1 MPLPPPAGPSTL
13 AQPSPVY
20 RGAVRLARALVPL
33 AGLVSPKARRG
44 HAMRKGATGRLSAW
58 AAAHRDPRRPLLWL
72 HAPSVGEGLQ
82 AEPVLRRLR
91 ARQPGWQY
99 AWTFFSPSAEG
110 LADRIGA
117 DVVDFLPYDARTEV
131 GALLDALRP
140 DAVVFSKLDLWPELA
155 VQAAARGTRV
165 GLIAATV
172 RPGSGRLR
180 WPARPILRPGY
191 AAVTRAAAVAD
202 EDAARLRLLGVPAG
216 AITIVGDTRYDSVL
230 ERIAGVAANDPL
242 LAHAAGGPALV
253 AGSTWP
259 RDEEAILR
267 AFKLVR
273 AAQPAARLILVPHE
287 PTPAHLAGV
296 ERRAARLGI
305 PAPVR
310 LSAAGGSVPFL
321 LVDRTGVLAAL
332 YGAGELAYVGGGF
345 GRAGL
350 HSVLEPAAWGR
361 PVLMG
366 PNWGESRA
374 AGLLLA
380 AGAGWA
386 ARRAGPG
393 AAAADLAAQWLGWLE
408 DPVARR
414 AAGDAALRLVQ
425 GGVGAAGRTAALVEA
440 MMEPR

>member
-1 MPLPPPAGPSTL
+1 MPIPSSESIRRTE
-13 AQPSPVY
+13 PSAVY
-20 RGAVRLARALVPL
+20 RGAVRVARALVPL
-33 AGLVSPKARRG
+33 AGLASAKARRG
-44 HAMRKGATGRLSAW
+44 HAGRSGAVGRMAAW
-58 AAAHRDPRRPLLWL
+58 AAAGRDPARPLLWL

-91 ARQPGWQY
+91 SLHPGWQF
-99 AWTFFSPSAEG
+99 AWTFYSPSAEG
-110 LADRIGA
+110 LAERVSA
-117 DVVDFLPYDARTEV
+117 DVADFLPYDARGEV

-140 DAVVFSKLDLWPELA
+140 DALVFSKLDLWPELA
-155 VQAAARGTRV
+155 VQAAARGVAV

-180 WPARPILRPGY
+180 WPARALLRPGY
-191 AAVTRAAAVAD
+191 AAVARAAPVSA
-202 EDAARLRLLGVPAG
+202 EDATRRGRLGVTA
-216 AITIVGDTRYDSVL
+216 ANITVVGDPRDDSVL
-230 ERIAGVAANDPL
+230 ERIAGVAADDPL

-259 RDEEAILR
+259 RDEEALLR

-273 AAQPAARLILVPHE
+273 AAQPSARLILVPHE

-296 ERRAARLGI
+296 ERQAARLGI

-310 LSAAGGSVPFL
+310 LSAANGPVPFL

-366 PNWGESRA
+366 PNWRESRD

-380 AGAGWA
+380 AGGGWA
-386 ARRAGPG
+386 ARRPG
-393 AAAADLAAQWLGWLE
+393 ARAAAVDLAARWLGWLE
-408 DPVARR
+408 DAVARR
-414 AAGDAALRLVQ
+414 AAGDAALGLVRS
-425 GGVGAAGRTAALVEA
+425 GVGAADRTATLVGELVGA
-440 MMEPR
+440 R

>member
-1 MPLPPPAGPSTL
+1 
-13 AQPSPVY
+13 VY
-20 RGAVRLARALVPL
+20 RGAVRVARALVPL
-33 AGLVSPKARRG
+33 AGLASAKARRG
-44 HAMRKGATGRLSAW
+44 HAMRSGAAGRVAAW
-58 AAAHRDPRRPLLWL
+58 AAAGRDPARPLLWL

-82 AEPVLRRLR
+82 AEPVMRRLR
-91 ARQPGWQY
+91 ARHPDWQF

-110 LADRIGA
+110 LAERIGA
-117 DVVDFLPYDARTEV
+117 DVADYLPYDAGTEV
-131 GALLDALRP
+131 GTLLDALRP
-140 DAVVFSKLDLWPELA
+140 DALVFSKLDLWPGLA
-155 VQAAARGTRV
+155 VRAAARGTPV

-180 WPARPILRPGY
+180 WPARPLLRPGY
-191 AAVTRAAAVAD
+191 AAVARAGAVAA
-202 EDAARLRLLGVPAG
+202 EDAERLERLGVPA
-216 AITIVGDTRYDSVL
+216 ANITVVGDTRYDSVV
-230 ERIAGVAANDPL
+230 ERVAGVAADDPL

-259 RDEEAILR
+259 GDEDALLR

-273 AAQPAARLILVPHE
+273 AAQPSARLIIVPHE
-287 PTPAHLAGV
+287 PTPAHLGGV

-310 LSAAGGSVPFL
+310 LSVAGGPVPFL

-366 PNWGESRA
+366 PNWKESRD
-374 AGLLLA
+374 AGLLLS
-380 AGAGWA
+380 AGGGWA
-386 ARRAGPG
+386 ARRAGPAG
-393 AAAADLAAQWLGWLE
+393 AAADLAAQWLGWLE
-408 DPVARR
+408 DVTARQ
-414 AAGDAALRLVQ
+414 AAGDAALGLVRS
-425 GGVGAAGRTAALVEA
+425 GLGAADRTVTLVE
-440 MMEPR
+440 ELVGVP

>member
-1 MPLPPPAGPSTL
+1 
-13 AQPSPVY
+13 
-20 RGAVRLARALVPL
+20 
-33 AGLVSPKARRG
+33 
-44 HAMRKGATGRLSAW
+44 MRTGATGRLAAW
-58 AAAHRDPRRPLLWL
+58 ADAHRDPLRPLLWL

-91 ARQPGWQY
+91 ARQPGWQF
-99 AWTFFSPSAEG
+99 AWTFFSPSAER
-110 LADRIGA
+110 LAERIGA
-117 DVVDFLPYDARTEV
+117 DVADFLPYDARTDV

-140 DAVVFSKLDLWPELA
+140 DALVFSKLDLWPELA
-155 VQAAARGTRV
+155 VEAAARGARV

-180 WPARPILRPGY
+180 WPARPLLRPGY
-191 AAVTRAAAVAD
+191 AAVARAAAVAE
-202 EDAARLRLLGVPAG
+202 EDAARLARLGVPPAN
-216 AITIVGDTRYDSVL
+216 ITVVGDTRYDSVL
-230 ERIAGVAANDPL
+230 ERIAGVAADDPL

-273 AAQPAARLILVPHE
+273 AAQPAARLVLVPHE

-305 PAPVR
+305 PSPVR
-310 LSAAGGSVPFL
+310 LSAAGGPVPFL
-321 LVDRTGVLAAL
+321 LVDRTGVLGAL

-366 PNWGESRA
+366 PNWGESRD
-374 AGLLLA
+374 AGLLLT
-380 AGAGWA
+380 AGGGWA
-386 ARRAGPG
+386 ARRAGP
-393 AAAADLAAQWLGWLE
+393 ARAAADLAAQWLGWLE
-408 DPVARR
+408 DPAARR
-414 AAGDAALRLVQ
+414 AAGDAALRLVR
-425 GGVGAAGRTAALVEA
+425 GGVGAAARTADLVEEMVA
-440 MMEPR
+440 PR

>member
-1 MPLPPPAGPSTL
+1 MRTGAAGRI
-13 AQPSPVY
+13 A
-20 RGAVRLARALVPL
+20 
-33 AGLVSPKARRG
+33 
-44 HAMRKGATGRLSAW
+44 AW
-58 AAAHRDPRRPLLWL
+58 AAARRDPARPLLWL

-91 ARQPGWQY
+91 ARHPGWQF
-99 AWTFFSPSAEG
+99 AWTYFSPSAEG
-110 LADRIGA
+110 LAERIGA
-117 DVVDFLPYDARTEV
+117 DVADYLPYDARADV

-140 DAVVFSKLDLWPELA
+140 DALVFSKLDLWPELA
-155 VQAAARGTRV
+155 VQAAARGVSV

-180 WPARPILRPGY
+180 WPARPLLRPGY
-191 AAVTRAAAVAD
+191 AAVARAAAVAA
-202 EDAARLRLLGVPAG
+202 EDAERLERLGVPA
-216 AITIVGDTRYDSVL
+216 ANVTVVGDTRYDSVL
-230 ERIAGVAANDPL
+230 ERIAGVAAADPL

-259 RDEEAILR
+259 RDEEALLR

-273 AAQPAARLILVPHE
+273 AAQPSARLILAPHE

-310 LSAAGGSVPFL
+310 LSVAGSPVPFL
-321 LVDRTGVLAAL
+321 LVDRLGVLAAL

-366 PNWGESRA
+366 PNWGESRD
-374 AGLLLA
+374 AGLLLS
-380 AGAGWA
+380 AGGGWA
-386 ARRAGPG
+386 ARREAPAR
-393 AAAADLAAQWLGWLE
+393 AATDLAARWLGWLE
-408 DPVARR
+408 DAVARR
-414 AAGDAALRLVQ
+414 AAGDAALGLVRS
-425 GGVGAAGRTAALVEA
+425 GVGAADRTAELVERLVGA
-440 MMEPR
+440 R